1 MARIRHTLGPLIAF
15 HGCDRSVGE
24 AVLAGTKP
32 LQPSSNDYDWL
43 GPGVYFWVDSV
54 ERGLH
59 WATELTTRP
68 ESEVKHPFVVGA
80 LIHPSLCLN
89 LTDPGA
95 MRELLDAYAY
105 VARMSAARGWELPRN
120 SARASDVF
128 LCRRLDCAV
137 INALHQLRAEYGIPP
152 YDTVYGVFEEGEEL
166 YPGSGF
172 RQKTHVQIAVRN
184 SECIVGC
191 FRAQGQ

>member
-15 HGCDRSVGE
+15 HGCDRSIGE

-32 LQPSSNDYDWL
+32 LQPSNNEYDWL
-43 GPGVYFWVDSV
+43 GPGVYFWVDSF
-54 ERGLH
+54 ERGLQ
-59 WATELTTRP
+59 WATELTARP
-68 ESEVKHPFVVGA
+68 ESDVKNPFVVGA

-105 VARMSAARGWELPRN
+105 VARISVARGWELPRN
-120 SARASDVF
+120 SARANDVF

-137 INALHQLRAEYGIPP
+137 IKALHQLRAEYGDPP
-152 YDTVYGVFEEGEEL
+152 YDTVYGIFEEGEEL

-191 FRAQGQ
+191 FRTRGQ

>member
-24 AVLAGTKP
+24 AVLAGTQQ
-32 LQPSSNDYDWL
+32 LRPSDNEYDWL
-43 GPGVYFWVDSV
+43 GPGAYFWVDNF

-59 WATELTTRP
+59 WAVEQTARP
-68 ESEVKHPFVVGA
+68 EPEIEHPFVVGA

-89 LTDPGA
+89 LTDHGA
-95 MRELLDAYAY
+95 MRELLDAYKYIEAL
-105 VARMSAARGWELPRN
+105 STLGGWELPRN
-120 SARASDVF
+120 SARTNNVF

-137 INALHQLRAEYGIPP
+137 IKALHQLRAEYGAPP
-152 YDTVYGVFEEGEEL
+152 YDTVYGAFEEGEEL

-172 RQKTHVQIAVRN
+172 RRKTHVQIAVRN
-184 SECIVGC
+184 SECIIGC
-191 FRAQGQ
+191 FRTLGC

>member
-1 MARIRHTLGPLIAF
+1 
-15 HGCDRSVGE
+15 
-24 AVLAGTKP
+24 
-32 LQPSSNDYDWL
+32 
-43 GPGVYFWVDSV
+43 
-54 ERGLH
+54 
-59 WATELTTRP
+59 
-68 ESEVKHPFVVGA
+68 
-80 LIHPSLCLN
+80 
-89 LTDPGA
+89 

-105 VARMSAARGWELPRN
+105 VAGISVAQGWELPRN

-137 INALHQLRAEYGIPP
+137 IKALHQLRADYGDPP

-191 FRAQGQ
+191 FRTRGQQQTISLGHSTSPRGAKPTES